1 MNAFYDLC
9 STNRGGLRFLN
20 TYTEVEKTDRLRNYY
35 KFLFVRHPFTRLM
48 SAFRHK
54 FLRPTGP
61 YPAAQITIN
70 WISTHLRKGQ
80 KRTKKEGETD
90 KVTFADFIEALVH
103 PQFAHANNLHW
114 ETYGRLCSPCTIDY
128 DFIGHQETFY
138 DDAIFLLKHELKLDP
153 WIPAK
158 QIHWTKTTSMGT
170 REAFSQLPTKVLEM
184 VKKRYHD
191 DAAMFGYEWEK

>member
-1 MNAFYDLC
+1 M
-9 STNRGGLRFLN
+9 
-20 TYTEVEKTDRLRNYY
+20 EKTDRLRNYY

-48 SAFRHK
+48 SAFRDK
-54 FLRPTGP
+54 FLRPRP
-61 YPAAQITIN
+61 YHPAQITIK

-80 KRTKKEGETD
+80 KRTNKEGETGN
-90 KVTFADFIEALVH
+90 VTFADFIEALVH
-103 PQFAHANNLHW
+103 PQFARADDPHW
-114 ETYGRLCSPCTIDY
+114 QTYGRLCSPCTIDY
-128 DFIGHQETFY
+128 DFIGHQETFD

-153 WIPAK
+153 WIPAVT
-158 QIHWTKTTSMGT
+158 IHSTNTTSLGT